1 MIKAGR
7 SQPAF
12 SMQMILRDCGCGRAP
27 ASPRTLSARRS
38 PGRYP
43 RDVAIF
49 EPAAISGKTLRPA
62 CKMAQQLR
70 IEIQRKDRALALEQ
84 RQTTEQRCLVIAQI
98 RAVEGGDDH
107 PCPLRRTRKPDEIP
121 AVVRPEACRSAA
133 PDQVDRQLLDRR
145 QFSDV
150 DHRSRPIM
158 LRAQKRALRPI
169 LPPSSRTRWS
179 PTGPCHAFLEG
190 WARFLEWRG
199 LNGDLRSLEG
209 SRMAAISQITPGSDC
224 LIRLRP
230 APDR

>member
-1 MIKAGR
+1 
-7 SQPAF
+7 
-12 SMQMILRDCGCGRAP
+12 
-27 ASPRTLSARRS
+27 
-38 PGRYP
+38 
-43 RDVAIF
+43 
-49 EPAAISGKTLRPA
+49 
-62 CKMAQQLR
+62 
-70 IEIQRKDRALALEQ
+70 
-84 RQTTEQRCLVIAQI
+84 
-98 RAVEGGDDH
+98 
-107 PCPLRRTRKPDEIP
+107 
-121 AVVRPEACRSAA
+121 
-133 PDQVDRQLLDRR
+133 
-145 QFSDV
+145 V

-190 WARFLEWRG
+190 WARFLEWRV